1 MNEVHSSTGLF
12 QFKAKPADRLCSDC
26 VLDIIVA
33 NEGMRIA
40 DWQAATIDNF
50 DAEHCDSCDCV
61 PAAEGKSLKL
71 QV

>member
-1 MNEVHSSTGLF
+1 MSTVISSTGLF

-26 VLDIIVA
+26 VLDVIFV
-33 NEGMRIA
+33 NDEMRIA
-40 DWQAATIDNF
+40 DWQPANISDF
-50 DAEHCDSCDCV
+50 DAECCDSCDCV